1 MRRWITIG
9 LPCLLLLFPSV
20 GLPQTGK
27 FVLLS
32 STIGPIDAGIADVLE
47 NAFEEETGIRVRH
60 VGSGTGAA
68 LDIARKGNVD
78 LVLVHAKS
86 LEEKFV
92 GDGYGTERINLM
104 YNDFV
109 IVSPATDPA
118 GIKGLK
124 QATEALK
131 RISERGVPFISR
143 GDKSGTHVAETQ
155 LWEKAGIKPSG
166 SWYVVYEKGA
176 MGNAPTLR
184 YTDEVNAYTVIDR
197 ATYLTLKGQIKLS
210 VLVEKDEALLNY
222 MTLIPVNPKKF
233 PRANYEDAMIFVK
246 WLTSPEKGQKSLG
259 TLAKTS
265 MKPRSFFPIRGNGA
279 VNRVKITDWIL
290 RGKDYESKDRTKD
303 SVIRI
308 GRCAFVYHGN
318 DLYSSA
324 AENHHPRHHH
334 QHAGFGT
341 SRRPSAN
348 FREGDWLFCQ
358 DDCRG
363 FRSGHGYGAEGRS
376 RCAPGPFS

>member
-9 LPCLLLLFPSV
+9 LPCLLLLFPSI
-20 GLPQTGK
+20 GLPQTAK

-32 STIGPIDAGIADVLE
+32 STIGPIDAGIVDVLE
-47 NAFEEETGIRVRH
+47 NAFEKETGIRVRH

-92 GDGYGTERINLM
+92 GEGYGTERIDLM

-109 IVSPATDPA
+109 IVGPTTDPA
-118 GIKGLK
+118 GIKGII
-124 QATEALK
+124 QAVEAFK

-184 YTDEVNAYTVIDR
+184 YTDEKNAYTVIDR

-210 VLVEKDEALLNY
+210 VLLEKDEALLNY

-246 WLTSPEKGQKSLG
+246 WLTSPEKGQKIIRDFGKDKYESPL
-259 TLAKTS
+259 
-265 MKPRSFFPIRGNGA
+265 FFPNSREW
-279 VNRVKITDWIL
+279 R
-290 RGKDYESKDRTKD
+290 SKQ
-303 SVIRI
+303 
-308 GRCAFVYHGN
+308 GQN
-318 DLYSSA
+318 
-324 AENHHPRHHH
+324 N
-334 QHAGFGT
+334 
-341 SRRPSAN
+341 
-348 FREGDWLFCQ
+348 
-358 DDCRG
+358 
-363 FRSGHGYGAEGRS
+363 
-376 RCAPGPFS
+376 